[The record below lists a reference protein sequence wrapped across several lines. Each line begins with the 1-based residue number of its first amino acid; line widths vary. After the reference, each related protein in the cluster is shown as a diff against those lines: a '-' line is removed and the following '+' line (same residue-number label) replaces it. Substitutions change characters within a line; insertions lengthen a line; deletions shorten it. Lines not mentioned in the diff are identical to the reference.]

1 MRQGVLIYDHDT
13 VGWIFGL
20 IWMIIMEG
28 FIAEQVWRYL

>member
-1 MRQGVLIYDHDT
+1 MIMIQI
-13 VGWIFGL
+13 GWIFGL